1 MTDTAKN
8 VVNLGDF
15 GQLKKTIES
24 DGPAGRTLREC
35 KEIAAKRLRSAIERM
50 MDKVD
55 DALFSRA
62 EKAENNQSQT
72 MYFDAMR
79 ELRIIRTDIEEA
91 FLIDYRARFDR
102 GMPRSSTFENGIK
115 LNWEADDGGTLD
127 LVDTETLE
135 EDLAITNMI
144 SKVRGTCTQALYA
157 LDKRIGLLIRDP
169 DLERWFNPLGPE
181 AICNAFKTAAQKI
194 ETGIE
199 IRLVIFKLFDQHV
212 VTQLDALYKELNQFL
227 VGRGILP
234 EIKATI
240 RKSPGGVIPAPGGG
254 AFGSQDPGQAPGMG
268 DYAGGMGGAVY
279 QGGMPGA
286 GYGGIPG
293 GVAGG
298 VPGGGVGGGYGG
310 GMGAAPGGG
319 YTGMPGGIPGM
330 AGGGNYGFAG
340 GGQDGV
346 VHQPVQALTYLQQ
359 GNLPVVGNE
368 SGFNPSA
375 IDLAQVGSGSV
386 NILHGI
392 KQSGLVGNLGRA
404 GDMTL
409 DIVAMLFDYILGDP
423 NIPDPMRALIGR
435 LQIPVLKVALLD
447 RNFFAKKSHPARQLL
462 NRLAQAAIGWNET
475 AGTNDPLFKK
485 VEAIVQTIIEEFED
499 DIAIFGI
506 LLADF
511 DKFSQRDQ
519 IDAEIRAEQSAKV
532 MEGQERLEV
541 AKETTLREL
550 KPRLND
556 KRGIQFV
563 KDFINTHWK
572 NLLFVTCAKYGK
584 DSQQWGEAVA
594 TMDDLIWSVKPKL
607 TVDDRKKL
615 MSLQQSLINRLRE
628 GMTRMSLPVNERD
641 DFINK
646 LIRAHGRTAVNRPD
660 EVELEAQ
667 QPEAEA
673 AEETAEAIHDQIQD
687 PAPPHIDDKF
697 ADIVGGLKLGCWV
710 EFNNPSGAIRR
721 AKYSWVSPITGA
733 LLFTDRQ
740 GLKAASLSPDELAD
754 LLRTTRARII
764 NDSPLLDRAVRQVF
778 KEYRKP

>member
-1 MTDTAKN
+1 MTDFAKN

-15 GQLKKTIES
+15 GQLKKVIDN

-35 KEIAAKRLRSAIERM
+35 KELAAKRLRTAIERM
-50 MDKVD
+50 MEKVD

-79 ELRIIRTDIEEA
+79 ELRIIRNDIEEA

-102 GMPRSSTFENGIK
+102 GMPRSSSLENGIK
-115 LNWEADDGGTLD
+115 LNWESDDGGTLD

-135 EDLAITNMI
+135 EDLAVTNMI
-144 SKVRGTCTQALYA
+144 SKVRGTCTQSLYA

-212 VTQLDALYKELNQFL
+212 ITQMDAIYKELNQLL

-240 RKSPGGVIPAPGGG
+240 RKSPSGVIAPPGVGGPSSPMLPQGDGGEFAGELGSPVFGGGMMAPGIGGPASGGFGHLQTGPVLPGMSAGGG
-254 AFGSQDPGQAPGMG
+254 AG
-268 DYAGGMGGAVY
+268 
-279 QGGMPGA
+279 
-286 GYGGIPG
+286 
-293 GVAGG
+293 
-298 VPGGGVGGGYGG
+298 
-310 GMGAAPGGG
+310 
-319 YTGMPGGIPGM
+319 T
-330 AGGGNYGFAG
+330 YGFP
-340 GGQDGV
+340 GV
-346 VHQPVQALTYLQQ
+346 DNPGVLHQPLHALTFLQQ
-359 GNLPVVGNE
+359 GNVPMVP
-368 SGFNPSA
+368 SDSHFNPDM
-375 IDLAQVGSGSV
+375 IDLSQVGAGSV
-386 NILHGI
+386 NILHSI

-462 NRLAQAAIGWNET
+462 NRLAQAAIGWNES
-475 AGTNDPLFKK
+475 AGTSDPLFKK
-485 VEAIVQTIIEEFED
+485 VEAIVQTVIEEFED
-499 DIAIFGI
+499 DVTLFGI

-511 DKFSQRDQ
+511 DKFTQRDQ
-519 IDAEIRAEQSAKV
+519 VDAEIRAEQSAKV
-532 MEGQERLEV
+532 MEGQERLQI
-541 AKETTLREL
+541 AKETTLQEL
-550 KPRLND
+550 ESRLSD
-556 KRGIQFV
+556 RQGIQFV

-584 DSQQWGEAVA
+584 GSSQWADAVT

-615 MSLQQSLINRLRE
+615 MSIQQDLINRLRE

-641 DFINK
+641 EFINK
-646 LIRAHGRTAVNRPD
+646 LIRSHGRTAVNRNDTTASD
-660 EVELEAQ
+660 ESAR
-667 QPEAEA
+667 PESSDSQDTAPASSAEKPQVSESA
-673 AEETAEAIHDQIQD
+673 KHPLA
-687 PAPPHIDDKF
+687 PHIDDKF
-697 ADIVGGLKLGCWV
+697 ADIVRGLRLGTWF
-710 EFNNPSGAIRR
+710 EFNNANGISKR

-733 LLFTDRQ
+733 YLFTDRQ
-740 GLKAASLSPDELAD
+740 GLKAASLSQDELAD

-764 NDSPLLDRAVRQVF
+764 NDLPLLDRAVKQVM
-778 KEYRKP
+778 KEYRKN

>member
-1 MTDTAKN
+1 MIDTAKN

-15 GQLKKTIES
+15 GQLKKTIDS

-35 KEIAAKRLRSAIERM
+35 KELAAKRLRASIERM
-50 MDKVD
+50 MEKVD
-55 DALFSRA
+55 DALFARA

-79 ELRIIRTDIEEA
+79 ELRIIRNDIEEA

-102 GMPRSSTFENGIK
+102 GMPRSTTLDNGIK

-127 LVDTETLE
+127 LVDAETLE
-135 EDLAITNMI
+135 EDLAVTNMI
-144 SKVRGTCTQALYA
+144 SKVRGTCTQSLYA

-240 RKSPGGVIPAPGGG
+240 RKSPAGMIPTAGGTCPTPG
-254 AFGSQDPGQAPGMG
+254 PGQASRMA
-268 DYAGGMGGAVY
+268 DYSGAMSTSTL
-279 QGGMPGA
+279 Q
-286 GYGGIPG
+286 
-293 GVAGG
+293 
-298 VPGGGVGGGYGG
+298 GGVGIMVNPGYSTGGGGGPQGSGAGDGYGC
-310 GMGAAPGGG
+310 
-319 YTGMPGGIPGM
+319 T
-330 AGGGNYGFAG
+330 AGGHGAMTYAP
-340 GGQDGV
+340 
-346 VHQPVQALTYLQQ
+346 VHALTILQQ
-359 GNLPVVGNE
+359 GNLPVASSDGD
-368 SGFNPSA
+368 FNVDA
-375 IDLAQVGSGSV
+375 IDLNQVGSGTV

-392 KQSGLVGNLGRA
+392 KQSGLVGDLGRA

-499 DIAIFGI
+499 DVSIFAA

-511 DKFSQRDQ
+511 DRFVQRDQ

-550 KPRLND
+550 KPRLSD
-556 KRGIQFV
+556 RQGVQFI

-584 DSQQWGEAVA
+584 DSAQWAAAVA
-594 TMDDLIWSVKPKL
+594 TMDDLIWSVKPKS
-607 TVDDRKKL
+607 TVEDRKRL
-615 MSLQQSLINRLRE
+615 MGIQQDLINRLRD

-641 DFINK
+641 EFINR
-646 LIRAHGRTAVNRPD
+646 LIRAQGRTAVNSEEETSP
-660 EVELEAQ
+660 EAQ
-667 QPEAEA
+667 PEIRTDEQATVATTGGAEHTDAVEQPLAHA
-673 AEETAEAIHDQIQD
+673 AL
-687 PAPPHIDDKF
+687 PHIDDKF
-697 ADIVGGLKLGCWV
+697 SDIIRGLKLGTWF
-710 EFNNPSGAIRR
+710 EFNSSSGAIKR

-733 LLFTDRQ
+733 CLFTDRQ
-740 GLKAASLSPDELAD
+740 GLKAASLTQDELAN

-764 NDSPLLDRAVRQVF
+764 NDLPLLDRAVRQVL
-778 KEYRKP
+778 KDYRKA